1 MTRWRGLEVEAE
13 GTGIS
18 RPLSEQINLLGS
30 LLGHAIRDQAGDET
44 LELVEELR
52 LACKRSAHEGDPGP
66 RRGAAQ
72 RIARLDLRRIL
83 WLLRAFTT
91 FFHLVNQAEKQ
102 EIVRINRERS
112 RDAERPRPE
121 SIDEAV
127 ARLAREGLGAEDV
140 RRLFACLDVQ
150 PTFTAHPTEARR
162 RTILFKQRRISE
174 ILATF
179 GGTGAA
185 CEPTRAERE
194 TLLDRLYVEIVLLL
208 ATDEVPAE
216 RPTVRD
222 EVEHG
227 LYFLGGSVWETVP
240 RIQRDAELALMR
252 HFATESAAGDPQ
264 RRRDGPADTQPDPPS
279 GTGTE
284 GVPVFLRLRS
294 WIGSDR
300 DGNPNVTPEVT
311 RWTVRR
317 QRRRALDL
325 LLAELRELQ
334 RELSLSERQA
344 AVPPALRESLRPDRE
359 EPAESG
365 AGDRRF
371 RREPYR
377 QKLAESIRRLKAVLE
392 AFELRLGRG
401 GDTGREAELGLEDL
415 LAELYLLERS
425 LEETGFTDVARH
437 GRLRRV
443 RVLAEA
449 FGFHLAGLDVR
460 QHSRVHEAAVAELLR
475 VAGVTEDYRSLAE
488 EERLELLAAELE
500 NSRPLLPPFP
510 DARARLSGETR
521 EALDTLAAVREAL
534 ELDPRSIPCYVVSM
548 THAVSDLLEVLLL
561 VKETGL
567 WRIGEDGRVCCPL
580 DIVPLYETIEDLQAA
595 GERTGALLAHSLY
608 RRHLAG
614 RGDLQEIMLGYSDS
628 NKDGGYWM
636 ANWALH
642 RAQESL
648 ARSCR
653 EHGVELRLF
662 HGRGGTVG
670 RGGGRAGQA
679 ILAMPAAV
687 HTGRIRFTEQGEV
700 ISFRYGR
707 EEIARRHLE
716 QIVHAMLLATAGVG
730 VGGGEAAADGAEELM
745 DAVARASRRAYR
757 ELIDHPEFWAWYTA
771 ATPIE
776 HISRLPIASRPV
788 SRGDASQVDFESLRA
803 IPWGFAWTQTRY
815 VVPGW
820 YGVGRGLAEVLDGDR
835 GEAVGGGRERL
846 ARLYREWPFLAA
858 VVNNAQREMARGRLE
873 IAEEYAGLAREAGC
887 ESDLH
892 ETIRRDFEQARRA
905 VLAITG
911 QDELL
916 DNNPVIQKSIA
927 LRNPYTDVLN
937 LLQVELLRRHRKAT
951 SEDDRAALRE
961 AIFLSINGI
970 AAAMQSTG

>member
-1 MTRWRGLEVEAE
+1 MRWRGLEIEAE

-18 RPLSEQINLLGS
+18 RPLSEQINLVGS
-30 LLGHAIRDQAGDET
+30 LLGQAIRDRAGDET

-52 LACKRSAHEGDPGP
+52 LACKRAAQEGDPGP
-66 RRGAAQ
+66 RREAAE
-72 RIARLDLRRIL
+72 RISRLDLPRIL
-83 WLLRAFTT
+83 WLLRAFTA
-91 FFHLVNQAEKQ
+91 FFHLVNQAERQ

-112 RDAERPRPE
+112 REAERPRPE
-121 SIDEAV
+121 SIDDAV
-127 ARLAREGLGAEDV
+127 ARLARSGLGREEV
-140 RRLFACLDVQ
+140 RRLFGRLDVQ

-162 RTILFKQRRISE
+162 RTVLLKQRRISE
-174 ILATF
+174 LLAAL
-179 GGTGAA
+179 GGAGAG

-208 ATDEVPAE
+208 ATDEIPAE

-240 RIQRDAELALMR
+240 RIHRDAELAL
-252 HFATESAAGDPQ
+252 
-264 RRRDGPADTQPDPPS
+264 RRQFG
-279 GTGTE
+279 GGKL
-284 GVPVFLRLRS
+284 PVFLRLRS

-311 RWTVRR
+311 HWTVRH
-317 QRRRALDL
+317 QRARALEL

-334 RELSLSERQA
+334 GELSLSERQA
-344 AVPPALRESLRPDRE
+344 EVPEALRESLL
-359 EPAESG
+359 
-365 AGDRRF
+365 GDRGTDESAGGQRF
-371 RREPYR
+371 PREPYR
-377 QKLAESIRRLKAVLE
+377 RKLAQVIERLEETAQSEDASYPL
-392 AFELRLGRG
+392 
-401 GDTGREAELGLEDL
+401 DDL
-415 LAELYLLERS
+415 LAELRLLERS
-425 LEETGFTDVARH
+425 LEATGFADVARH

-443 RVLAEA
+443 RVLAES

-460 QHSRVHEAAVAELLR
+460 QHSRIHEAAVAELLR
-475 VAGVTEDYRSLAE
+475 LAGAAEDYGSLAE
-488 EERLELLAAELE
+488 EERLELLGAELE
-500 NSRPLLPPFP
+500 SPRPLLPPLP
-510 DARARLSGETR
+510 EARARLSRETR
-521 EALDTLAAVREAL
+521 EALDAFATVREAL
-534 ELDPRSIPCYVVSM
+534 DRDPRAVPCYVVSM

-561 VKETGL
+561 AKESGL
-567 WRIGEDGRVCCPL
+567 WRNGEDGCVGCPL
-580 DIVPLYETIEDLQAA
+580 DIVPLYETIEDLEAA
-595 GERTGALLAHSLY
+595 GERTAALLGHPLY

-614 RGDLQEIMLGYSDS
+614 RGDLQEVMLGYSDS
-628 NKDGGYWM
+628 NKDGGYWT

-648 ARSCR
+648 ARACR
-653 EHGVELRLF
+653 EAGVELRLF

-687 HTGRIRFTEQGEV
+687 HNGRIRFTEQGEV

-707 EEIARRHLE
+707 DQIARRHLE

-730 VGGGEAAADGAEELM
+730 VADGEEVGDGATDLM
-745 DAVARASRRAYR
+745 DAVSRASRRAYR
-757 ELIDHPEFWAWYTA
+757 ELIDNPDFWSWYTA

-788 SRGDASQVDFESLRA
+788 SRGDTSEVDFEGLRA

-820 YGVGRGLAEVLDGDR
+820 YGVGRGLADALGEDDAALDL
-835 GEAVGGGRERL
+835 L

-873 IAEEYAGLAREAGC
+873 IAQEYATLAREAGC

-892 ETIRRDFEQARRA
+892 ETIRHDFDLARRA
-905 VLAITG
+905 ILAITG
-911 QDELL
+911 QQELL
-916 DNNPVIQKSIA
+916 DNNPVIQKSIE

-937 LLQVELLRRHRKAT
+937 LLQVELLRRHRKARGD
-951 SEDDRAALRE
+951 EDKAALRE

>member
-1 MTRWRGLEVEAE
+1 VTRWRGLDVEAE

-18 RPLSEQINLLGS
+18 RPLSEQINLLGA
-30 LLGHAIRDQAGDET
+30 LLGQAIRDQAGDDT

-52 LACKRSAHEGDPGP
+52 LACKRAAQEGDPAP
-66 RRGAAQ
+66 RREAAE
-72 RIARLDLRRIL
+72 RIARLELPRIL

-112 RDAERPRPE
+112 REPEAPEENGAPRPE
-121 SIDEAV
+121 SIDDAV
-127 ARLAREGLGAEDV
+127 ARLAREGLGADEV
-140 RRLFACLDVQ
+140 RRLVGRLDVQ

-162 RTILFKQRRISE
+162 RTVLRKQQRISG
-174 ILATF
+174 ILAAL
-179 GGTGAA
+179 GGTAA
-185 CEPTRAERE
+185 GCEPTPAERE
-194 TLLDRLYVEIVLLL
+194 TLLDRLYVEIALLL

-222 EVEHG
+222 EVEQG
-227 LYFLGGSVWETVP
+227 LYFLRRSVWETVP
-240 RIQRDAELALMR
+240 RVHRDLELALR
-252 HFATESAAGDPQ
+252 KHFGGGGD
-264 RRRDGPADTQPDPPS
+264 DGRGEAP
-279 GTGTE
+279 
-284 GVPVFLRLRS
+284 PVFLRMRS

-311 RWTVRR
+311 RWTVAR
-317 QRRRALDL
+317 QRRLALDL
-325 LLAELRELQ
+325 LRAELREL
-334 RELSLSERQA
+334 EGEVSLSDRQ
-344 AVPPALRESLRPDRE
+344 VPVPEALRDRLADQ
-359 EPAESG
+359 PAEDG
-365 AGDRRF
+365 QRAH
-371 RREPYR
+371 EPYR
-377 QKLAESIRRLKAVLE
+377 LFVARMIRRLDGGPGHDYTLDHHLAD
-392 AFELRLGRG
+392 LR
-401 GDTGREAELGLEDL
+401 
-415 LAELYLLERS
+415 LLERS
-425 LEETGFTDVARH
+425 LEEASFAEVARH

-460 QHSRVHEAAVAELLR
+460 QHSRVHEAAVAELLAL
-475 VAGVTEDYRSLAE
+475 AGVAEEYTALAE
-488 EERLELLAAELE
+488 EERLEILGAELE
-500 NSRPLLPPFP
+500 SPRPLLPPFP
-510 DARARLSGETR
+510 EARARLSGETR
-521 EALDTLAAVREAL
+521 QALDTLAAVREAL
-534 ELDPRSIPCYVVSM
+534 DLDPRSVPCYVVSM

-561 VKETGL
+561 AKGAGL
-567 WRIGEDGRVCCPL
+567 WLDGRMACPL
-580 DIVPLYETIEDLQAA
+580 DVVPLYETVEDLEAA
-595 GERTGALLAHSLY
+595 GERTGALLAHPLY

-614 RGDLQEIMLGYSDS
+614 RGNLQEIMLGYSDS

-642 RAQESL
+642 RAQAGL
-648 ARSCR
+648 ARVCA

-687 HTGRIRFTEQGEV
+687 HNGRIRFTEQGEV

-716 QIVHAMLLATAGVG
+716 QIVHAQLLATAGIG
-730 VGGGEAAADGAEELM
+730 VTNGWSGDEAAGGEAAELM
-745 DAVARASRRAYR
+745 DAISAASRRAYR
-757 ELIDHPEFWAWYTA
+757 ELIEHDGFWDWYRA

-788 SRGDASQVDFESLRA
+788 SRGDTSQVDFEGLRA

-820 YGVGRGLAEVLDGDR
+820 YGVGRGLAAVLEPD
-835 GEAVGGGRERL
+835 GGGDGSGNRERL
-846 ARLYREWPFLAA
+846 ARLYREWPFLTA

-873 IAEEYAGLAREAGC
+873 IAEEYAALAREAGC
-887 ESDLH
+887 GADLH
-892 ETIRRDFEQARRA
+892 RTIRRDFEEARRA
-905 VLAITG
+905 ILAVTG

-937 LLQVELLRRHRKAT
+937 LLQIELLRRHRQAR
-951 SEDDRAALRE
+951 SEDDKAALRD
-961 AIFLSINGI
+961 ALFLSINGI